1 MNRTTLRRALL
12 PFLAVGAALAVASPA
27 VADPAPIGPNQYF
40 TAFVNGQPGE
50 VRLEVICDGTAGTAG
65 VLATG
70 HPVAGQT
77 VEVRPA
83 FVTQDDLIPP
93 PISNFGFTGSAGKA
107 VGVSF
112 IGFSAPPQ
120 MLLREYEVPV
130 EIPTNIVVPCFG
142 IGDVTFAPVP
152 TSRTAAP
159 ATVKVVFS
167 SKF

>member
-1 MNRTTLRRALL
+1 MNRTLLRRALL
-12 PFLAVGAALAVASPA
+12 PFLAVGAALAIASPA
-27 VADPAPIGPNQYF
+27 VADPGPIGPNQYF

-50 VRLEVICDGTAGTAG
+50 VRVEVICDGSGG
-65 VLATG
+65 VLASG

-77 VEVRPA
+77 VEVRPM

-93 PISNFGFTGSAGKA
+93 PISNFGFTGSNGKA

-112 IGFSAPPQ
+112 LGAGAPPQ

-130 EIPTNIVVPCFG
+130 EIPTDIVVPCFG
-142 IGDVTFAPVP
+142 FGSVTFAPVP
-152 TSRTAAP
+152 TSRNAAP
-159 ATVKVVFS
+159 ATVKVIFH